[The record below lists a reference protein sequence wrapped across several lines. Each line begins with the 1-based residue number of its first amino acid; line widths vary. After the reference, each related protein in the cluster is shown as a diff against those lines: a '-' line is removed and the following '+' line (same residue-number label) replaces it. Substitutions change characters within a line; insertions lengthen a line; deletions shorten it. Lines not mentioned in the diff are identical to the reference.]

1 MTHSALRTAHSA
13 ESWRSHILREF
24 PPKVARLTLVA
35 DPDGL
40 LLEEG
45 ILEGIR
51 ERGFEL
57 IPFEDHIAFRYAY
70 ESKFRSRWDKEVRSA
85 ACEVRRDGVSNAPR
99 TTHCAPQPMPDL
111 VVVLH
116 SRANDLDTLP
126 YDLLQAGRRLS
137 FNLGDIFPHLSYP
150 VVTALDRG
158 DLDALYEAQKIYAP
172 GQLGDNAT
180 KEFVLRHVFEIAP
193 ELVKQPSDLLRV
205 LLRRHYRG
213 QRIPA
218 DLDKRFIQLL
228 RQSNAFD
235 DWPLETIV
243 PDREA
248 FFAFLQERW
257 PIFLDRFAAE
267 VRGAKY
273 EVRESASEIDG
284 HKSHH
289 GLRTPHFLPF
299 DHHDIRVYIDNLFV
313 EGLLHSVSHDHADA
327 LSKTWVGIGVR
338 TAPIE
343 DRSRR
348 LGKLID
354 SLDASIPAE
363 DAKHTDW
370 FHFARG
376 WAEAILLANDQAEAI
391 PEPTGTRIKNL
402 QTRVDAGF
410 AAWLFKRYAGLVNL
424 PPVPPVML
432 HHLPRFLARQMGED
446 RKFRIALIVVDGLA
460 MDQWLVIRDVL
471 ASRQPGFQFREQAV
485 FAWIPSLTSV
495 SRQATFAGKAP
506 IFFPN
511 SIQTTDKEPALW
523 AQFWANQ
530 GLMPNEVVYLKGLG
544 DGGLEPV
551 SEALSHPKAR
561 VAGLVVDKV
570 DKIMHGMEMGTA
582 GMHNQVRQW
591 AKQPYL
597 NTLLE
602 LLLDRGFRV
611 YLTSDHGSV
620 EAEGCGRPAEGA
632 VADLRGERVRIYPD
646 AALRG
651 KVKEQ
656 FSDALEWDPVGLPE
670 DYLALLAPA
679 RQAFVQEKQRTVS
692 HGGISVEELI
702 VPLIQIERRG
712 G

>member
-1 MTHSALRTAHSA
+1 MS
-13 ESWRSHILREF
+13 SWRDQILKEF
-24 PPKVARLTLVA
+24 TPKVARLTLVA

-45 ILEGIR
+45 ILEGVR

-57 IPFEDHIAFRYAY
+57 ISFEDHIAFRYAY
-70 ESKFRSRWDKEVRSA
+70 ESKFRSRWDRGEH
-85 ACEVRRDGVSNAPR
+85 
-99 TTHCAPQPMPDL
+99 TDL
-111 VVVLH
+111 VAVLR
-116 SRANDLDTLP
+116 SQASDLSGLP

-137 FNLGDIFPHLSYP
+137 FNLGDIFPNLSYP
-150 VVTALDRG
+150 VVSALDRG
-158 DLDALYEAQKIYAP
+158 DLDVLYEASIRHAP

-193 ELVKQPSDLLRV
+193 ELIKQPSDLLRV

-218 DLDKRFIQLL
+218 ELDNRFIQLL

-235 DWPLETIV
+235 DWPLETLV
-243 PDREA
+243 SDREA

-257 PIFLDRFAAE
+257 PIFLDREAAKGTSGVCE
-267 VRGAKY
+267 DKKPY
-273 EVRESASEIDG
+273 
-284 HKSHH
+284 
-289 GLRTPHFLPF
+289 GLSIEGPVELPF

-313 EGLLHSVSHDHADA
+313 EGLLHPVQHEHADT
-327 LSKTWVGIGVR
+327 LSRTWVGIGVR

-354 SLDASIPAE
+354 SLEASIPAE

-376 WAEAILLANDQAEAI
+376 WAETILLANDQAEAI
-391 PEPTGTRIKNL
+391 SEPTSERIKNL
-402 QTRVDAGF
+402 QAQVDARF
-410 AAWLFKRYAGLVNL
+410 ATWIFKRYAGLINL

-432 HHLPRFLARQMGED
+432 HHLPRFLARQMEED
-446 RKFRIALIVVDGLA
+446 RKSKIALIVVDGLA
-460 MDQWLVIRDVL
+460 MDQWLVVRDAL
-471 ASRQPGFQFREQAV
+471 ASRQPGFRFREQAV
-485 FAWIPSLTSV
+485 FAWIPSITSV

-523 AQFWANQ
+523 AQFWADQ
-530 GLMPNEVVYLKGLG
+530 GLMPNEVVYIKGLG
-544 DGGLEPV
+544 DGNLETV

-582 GMHNQVRQW
+582 GMHNQVCQW

-597 NTLLE
+597 NTLLD

-611 YLTSDHGSV
+611 YLTSDHGNL
-620 EAEGCGRPAEGA
+620 EAEGCGRPSEGA

-646 AALRG
+646 AALRA
-651 KVKEQ
+651 KVKER
-656 FSDALEWDPVGLPE
+656 FPAALEWGTVGLPE

-679 RQAFVQEKQRTVS
+679 RQAFVQEKRRTVS
-692 HGGISVEELI
+692 HGGVSVEELI
-702 VPLIQIERRG
+702 VPLVQIERRG

>member
-1 MTHSALRTAHSA
+1 MTTDSSLITQSSSPRA
-13 ESWRSHILREF
+13 ESWRSQILREF
-24 PPKVARLTLVA
+24 TPKIARLTLVA

-45 ILEGIR
+45 ILEGVR

-70 ESKFRSRWDKEVRSA
+70 ESKFRSRWDRGEH
-85 ACEVRRDGVSNAPR
+85 
-99 TTHCAPQPMPDL
+99 TDL
-111 VVVLH
+111 VVVLR
-116 SRANDLDTLP
+116 SQASDLSGLP

-137 FNLGDIFPHLSYP
+137 FNLGDIFPNLSYP

-158 DLDALYEAQKIYAP
+158 DLDALYEAQRRHAP

-213 QRIPA
+213 QRIPP
-218 DLDKRFIQLL
+218 DLDGRFIELL
-228 RQSNAFD
+228 RQSNVFD
-235 DWPLETIV
+235 DWPLETLV
-243 PDREA
+243 ADREA

-257 PIFLDRFAAE
+257 PIFLDREATK
-267 VRGAKY
+267 GTPG
-273 EVRESASEIDG
+273 VREDEKPCGLSIDG
-284 HKSHH
+284 
-289 GLRTPHFLPF
+289 PIELPF

-313 EGLLHSVSHDHADA
+313 EGLLHSVPHEQADT
-327 LSKTWVGIGVR
+327 LSRTWVGIGVR

-354 SLDASIPAE
+354 SLEASIPAE

-376 WAEAILLANDQAEAI
+376 WAEMKVMSNEDWGLSEEQKEWLVALTQ
-391 PEPTGTRIKNL
+391 K
-402 QTRVDAGF
+402 VDEQF
-410 AAWLFKRYAGLVNL
+410 WVWIQRRYAGLIQL
-424 PPVPPVML
+424 PPNPPAML
-432 HHLPRFLARQMGED
+432 HHIPRFLANSLLSPHHSSLRSPA
-446 RKFRIALIVVDGLA
+446 KLALLVIDGLA
-460 MDQWLVIRDVL
+460 WDQWLVVRDAL
-471 ASRQPGFQFREQAV
+471 ATKRPSLRFREQAV

-523 AQFWANQ
+523 AQFWADQ
-530 GLMPNEVVYLKGLG
+530 GLMPNEVVYIKGLG
-544 DGGLEPV
+544 VAGLETV

-582 GMHNQVRQW
+582 GMHNQVCQW

-597 NTLLE
+597 NTLLD

-611 YLTSDHGSV
+611 YLTSDHGNI
-620 EAEGCGRPAEGA
+620 EAEGCGRPSEGA

-646 AALRG
+646 ASLRG
-651 KVKEQ
+651 KVKER
-656 FSDALEWDPVGLPE
+656 FPAALEWGTVGLPE

-679 RQAFVQEKQRTVS
+679 RRAFVQEKQRAVS
-692 HGGISVEELI
+692 HGGVSVEELI

-712 G
+712 E

>member
-1 MTHSALRTAHSA
+1 MS
-13 ESWRSHILREF
+13 SWRDQILKEF
-24 PPKVARLTLVA
+24 TPKVARLTLVA

-57 IPFEDHIAFRYAY
+57 IRFSDPIEFRYAY
-70 ESKFRSRWDKEVRSA
+70 ESRYRSKWDQGI
-85 ACEVRRDGVSNAPR
+85 D
-99 TTHCAPQPMPDL
+99 TDL
-111 VVVLH
+111 VVVL
-116 SRANDLDTLP
+116 STQSSSLITLP
-126 YDLLQAGRRLS
+126 FDLLQAGRRLS
-137 FNLGDIFPHLSYP
+137 FNLGDIFPNLSYP
-150 VVTALDRG
+150 VVSALDRG
-158 DLDALYEAQKIYAP
+158 DLDALYEASIRHAP

-213 QRIPA
+213 QRIPT
-218 DLDKRFIQLL
+218 DLDERFIQLL

-235 DWPLETIV
+235 DWPLETLV
-243 PDREA
+243 SDREA

-257 PIFLDRFAAE
+257 PIFLDREAAKGTSGVCE
-267 VRGAKY
+267 DKKPY
-273 EVRESASEIDG
+273 
-284 HKSHH
+284 
-289 GLRTPHFLPF
+289 GLSIEGPVELPF

-313 EGLLHSVSHDHADA
+313 EGLLHSVPHEHADT
-327 LSKTWVGIGVR
+327 LSRTWVGIGVR

-354 SLDASIPAE
+354 SLQTSIPAE

-376 WAEAILLANDQAEAI
+376 WAETILLANDQAEAI
-391 PEPTGTRIKNL
+391 SEPTDERIKDL
-402 QTRVDAGF
+402 QAQVDAGF
-410 AAWLFKRYAGLVNL
+410 AAWLFKRYAGLINL

-446 RKFRIALIVVDGLA
+446 RKSKIALIVVDGLA
-460 MDQWLVIRDVL
+460 MDQWLVVRDAI
-471 ASRQPGFQFREQAV
+471 ASRQPGFRFREQAV

-523 AQFWANQ
+523 AQFWADQ

-544 DGGLEPV
+544 DGGLESL
-551 SEALSHPKAR
+551 SEALSHPRAR

-582 GMHNQVRQW
+582 GMHNQVCQW
-591 AKQPYL
+591 AKQLYL
-597 NTLLE
+597 NTLLD

-611 YLTSDHGSV
+611 YLTSDHGNV
-620 EAEGCGRPAEGA
+620 EAEGCGRPSEGA
-632 VADLRGERVRIYPD
+632 VADLRGERARIYPD
-646 AALRG
+646 AVLRA
-651 KVKEQ
+651 KVKER
-656 FSDALEWDPVGLPE
+656 FPAALEWGTVGLPE

-679 RQAFVQEKQRTVS
+679 RKAFVQEKQRIVS
-692 HGGISVEELI
+692 HGGVSVEELI
-702 VPLIQIERRG
+702 VPLVQIDRG
-712 G
+712 D

>member
-1 MTHSALRTAHSA
+1 MS
-13 ESWRSHILREF
+13 SWRDQILKEF
-24 PPKVARLTLVA
+24 TPKVARLTLVA

-45 ILEGIR
+45 ILEGVR

-57 IPFEDHIAFRYAY
+57 ISFEDHIAFRYAY
-70 ESKFRSRWDKEVRSA
+70 ESKFRSRWDRGEH
-85 ACEVRRDGVSNAPR
+85 
-99 TTHCAPQPMPDL
+99 TDL
-111 VVVLH
+111 VAVLR
-116 SRANDLDTLP
+116 SQASDLSGLP

-137 FNLGDIFPHLSYP
+137 FNLGDIFPNLSYP
-150 VVTALDRG
+150 VVSALDRG
-158 DLDALYEAQKIYAP
+158 DLDALYEAQKRHAP

-193 ELVKQPSDLLRV
+193 ELIKQPSDLLRV

-218 DLDKRFIQLL
+218 ELDNRFIQLL

-235 DWPLETIV
+235 DWPLETLV
-243 PDREA
+243 SDREA

-257 PIFLDRFAAE
+257 PIFLDREAAKGTSGVCE
-267 VRGAKY
+267 DKKPY
-273 EVRESASEIDG
+273 
-284 HKSHH
+284 
-289 GLRTPHFLPF
+289 GLSIEGPVELPF

-313 EGLLHSVSHDHADA
+313 EGLLHPIQHEHADT
-327 LSKTWVGIGVR
+327 LSRTWVGIGVR

-354 SLDASIPAE
+354 SLEASIPAE

-376 WAEAILLANDQAEAI
+376 WAETILLANDQAEAI
-391 PEPTGTRIKNL
+391 FEPTSERIKNL
-402 QTRVDAGF
+402 QAQVDARF
-410 AAWLFKRYAGLVNL
+410 ATWIFKRYAGLINL
-424 PPVPPVML
+424 PPVPLVML
-432 HHLPRFLARQMGED
+432 HHLPRFLARQMEED
-446 RKFRIALIVVDGLA
+446 RKSKIALIVVDGLA
-460 MDQWLVIRDVL
+460 MDQWLVVRDAL
-471 ASRQPGFQFREQAV
+471 ASRQPGFRFREQAV
-485 FAWIPSLTSV
+485 FAWIPSITSV

-523 AQFWANQ
+523 AQFWADQ
-530 GLMPNEVVYLKGLG
+530 GLMPNEVVYIKGLG
-544 DGGLEPV
+544 DGNLETV

-582 GMHNQVRQW
+582 GMHNQVCQW

-597 NTLLE
+597 NTLLD
-602 LLLDRGFRV
+602 LLLDRGFCV
-611 YLTSDHGSV
+611 YLTSDHGNL
-620 EAEGCGRPAEGA
+620 EAEGCGRPSEGA

-646 AALRG
+646 AALRAN
-651 KVKEQ
+651 VKER
-656 FSDALEWDPVGLPE
+656 FPAALEWGTVGLPE

-679 RQAFVQEKQRTVS
+679 RQAFVQEKRRTVS
-692 HGGISVEELI
+692 HGGVSVEELI
-702 VPLIQIERRG
+702 VPLVQIERRG

>member
-1 MTHSALRTAHSA
+1 MS
-13 ESWRSHILREF
+13 SWRDQILKEF
-24 PPKVARLTLVA
+24 TPKVARLTLVA

-45 ILEGIR
+45 ILEGVR

-70 ESKFRSRWDKEVRSA
+70 ESKFRSRWDRGEH
-85 ACEVRRDGVSNAPR
+85 
-99 TTHCAPQPMPDL
+99 TDL
-111 VVVLH
+111 VVVLR
-116 SRANDLDTLP
+116 SQASDLSGLP

-137 FNLGDIFPHLSYP
+137 FNLGDIFPNLSYP

-158 DLDALYEAQKIYAP
+158 DLDALYEAQKRHAP

-218 DLDKRFIQLL
+218 DLDGRFIQLL
-228 RQSNAFD
+228 RQSNVFD
-235 DWPLETIV
+235 DWPLETLV
-243 PDREA
+243 ADREA

-257 PIFLDRFAAE
+257 PIFLDREAAK
-267 VRGAKY
+267 GTSG
-273 EVRESASEIDG
+273 VREDE
-284 HKSHH
+284 KPY
-289 GLRTPHFLPF
+289 GLSIEGPVELPF

-313 EGLLHSVSHDHADA
+313 EGLLHSVPHEHADT
-327 LSKTWVGIGVR
+327 LSRTWVGIGVR

-354 SLDASIPAE
+354 SLEASIPAE

-376 WAEAILLANDQAEAI
+376 WAETILLANDQAEAI
-391 PEPTGTRIKNL
+391 SEPTSERIKNL
-402 QTRVDAGF
+402 QAQVDARF
-410 AAWLFKRYAGLVNL
+410 ATWIFKRYAGLINL

-432 HHLPRFLARQMGED
+432 HHLPRFLARQMEED
-446 RKFRIALIVVDGLA
+446 RKSKIALIVVDGLA
-460 MDQWLVIRDVL
+460 MDQWLVVRDAL
-471 ASRQPGFQFREQAV
+471 ASRQPGFRFREQAV

-523 AQFWANQ
+523 AQFWADQ

-544 DGGLEPV
+544 DGGLETV

-582 GMHNQVRQW
+582 GMHNQVCQW

-597 NTLLE
+597 NTLLD

-611 YLTSDHGSV
+611 YLTSDHGNI
-620 EAEGCGRPAEGA
+620 EAEGCGRPSEGA

-646 AALRG
+646 AALRAN
-651 KVKEQ
+651 VKER
-656 FSDALEWDPVGLPE
+656 FPAALEWGTVGLPE

-679 RQAFVQEKQRTVS
+679 RQAFVQEKRRTVS
-692 HGGISVEELI
+692 HGGVSVEELI
-702 VPLIQIERRG
+702 VPLVQIERRG

>member
-1 MTHSALRTAHSA
+1 MS
-13 ESWRSHILREF
+13 SWRDQILKEF
-24 PPKVARLTLVA
+24 TPKVARLTLVA

-45 ILEGIR
+45 ILEGVR

-70 ESKFRSRWDKEVRSA
+70 ESKFRSRWDRGE
-85 ACEVRRDGVSNAPR
+85 D
-99 TTHCAPQPMPDL
+99 TDL
-111 VVVLH
+111 VVVLR
-116 SRANDLDTLP
+116 SPASDLSGLP

-137 FNLGDIFPHLSYP
+137 FNLGDIFSNLSYP

-158 DLDALYEAQKIYAP
+158 DLDALFEAQKRYAP

-213 QRIPA
+213 QRIPT
-218 DLDKRFIQLL
+218 DLDQRFIQLL
-228 RQSNAFD
+228 RQSNVFD
-235 DWPLETIV
+235 DWPLETLV
-243 PDREA
+243 SDREA

-257 PIFLDRFAAE
+257 PIFLDREAAK
-267 VRGAKY
+267 GTSG
-273 EVRESASEIDG
+273 VREDE
-284 HKSHH
+284 KPY
-289 GLRTPHFLPF
+289 GLVIEGPVDLPF

-313 EGLLHSVSHDHADA
+313 EGLLHSVSHNHAGT

-348 LGKLID
+348 LGKLLD
-354 SLDASIPAE
+354 SLQTSIPAD

-376 WAEAILLANDQAEAI
+376 WAELVLLVNEQPDTVLGETNEHA
-391 PEPTGTRIKNL
+391 KSL
-402 QTRVDAGF
+402 QVQVDAGF

-424 PPVPPVML
+424 PPMPPVML
-432 HHLPRFLARQMGED
+432 HHLPRFLARQVGED
-446 RKFRIALIVVDGLA
+446 RNAKIALIVVDGLA
-460 MDQWLVIRDVL
+460 MDQWLVIREVL
-471 ASRQPGFQFREQAV
+471 ASRQPGFRFREQAV

-495 SRQATFAGKAP
+495 SRQATFAGRAP

-523 AQFWANQ
+523 AQFWADQ
-530 GLMPNEVVYLKGLG
+530 GFTPNEVVYIKGLG
-544 DGGLEPV
+544 DASLEDV

-570 DKIMHGMEMGTA
+570 DKIMHGMEMGTT
-582 GMHNQVRQW
+582 GMHNQVCQW

-597 NTLLE
+597 NKLLE
-602 LLLDRGFRV
+602 LFLDRGFRV
-611 YLTSDHGSV
+611 YLTSDHGNV

-632 VADLRGERVRIYPD
+632 VADLRGERVRVYPD
-646 AALRG
+646 AALRR
-651 KVKEQ
+651 KVKER
-656 FSDALEWDPVGLPE
+656 FPAAVEWSSVGLPE

-702 VPLIQIERRG
+702 VPLVQIERRRE
-712 G
+712 

>member
-1 MTHSALRTAHSA
+1 MS
-13 ESWRSHILREF
+13 SWRDQILKEF
-24 PPKVARLTLVA
+24 TPKVARLTLVA

-45 ILEGIR
+45 ILEGVR

-70 ESKFRSRWDKEVRSA
+70 ESKFRSRWDRGEH
-85 ACEVRRDGVSNAPR
+85 
-99 TTHCAPQPMPDL
+99 TDL
-111 VVVLH
+111 VVVLR
-116 SRANDLDTLP
+116 SQASDLSGLP

-137 FNLGDIFPHLSYP
+137 FNLGDIFPNLSYP

-158 DLDALYEAQKIYAP
+158 DLDALYEAQKRHAP

-228 RQSNAFD
+228 RQNNAFD
-235 DWPLETIV
+235 DWPLETLV
-243 PDREA
+243 SDREA

-257 PIFLDRFAAE
+257 PIFLDREAAK
-267 VRGAKY
+267 GTSG
-273 EVRESASEIDG
+273 VREDE
-284 HKSHH
+284 KPY
-289 GLRTPHFLPF
+289 GLSIEGPVELPF

-313 EGLLHSVSHDHADA
+313 EGLLHSVPHVHADT
-327 LSKTWVGIGVR
+327 LSRTWVGIGVR
-338 TAPIE
+338 TVPIE

-354 SLDASIPAE
+354 SLEVSIPAE

-376 WAEAILLANDQAEAI
+376 WAETILLANDQAEAI
-391 PEPTGTRIKNL
+391 PESTGERIKNL
-402 QTRVDAGF
+402 QAQVDAGF
-410 AAWLFKRYAGLVNL
+410 AGWLFKRYAGLVNL

-446 RKFRIALIVVDGLA
+446 RNSKIALIVVDGLA
-460 MDQWLVIRDVL
+460 LDQWLVVREAL
-471 ASRQPGFQFREQAV
+471 ASKQPGLKFREQAV

-495 SRQATFAGKAP
+495 SRQAAFAGKAP
-506 IFFPN
+506 IFFPS

-523 AQFWANQ
+523 AQFWADH
-530 GLMPNEVVYLKGLG
+530 GLTPNEVVYIKGLG
-544 DGGLEPV
+544 DGSLETV

-591 AKQPYL
+591 AKQPFM
-597 NTLLE
+597 NTLLD

-611 YLTSDHGSV
+611 YLTSDHGNV

-646 AALRG
+646 AVLRG
-651 KVKEQ
+651 KVKER
-656 FSDALEWDPVGLPE
+656 FPAALEWGTVGLPE

-692 HGGISVEELI
+692 HGGVSVEELI

-712 G
+712 E